1 MRLKIRTVTAAATAV
16 GLVAAVSGALLAW
29 TVRGEGK
36 WLVVVPALMFAVV
49 FVASRFFFNRFVT
62 FRIKPIY

>member
-29 TVRGEGK
+29 TVRGEGNG
-36 WLVVVPALMFAVV
+36 WSS
-49 FVASRFFFNRFVT
+49 SRR
-62 FRIKPIY
+62 